1 MALPASLSTVTVA
14 GTYVDLLGNPV
25 RGSIT
30 FEPQTILKEKT
41 LNVHVMPVHIIKTL
55 DATGSFT
62 ITLPVTSDTDVTP
75 QPFIY
80 TLVENFTSGRTFQ
93 IALPLSVA
101 GTTQN
106 LADLLIALSPSDAS
120 AYVSVDAYQ
129 GLLTRYNTAS
139 GVREIVINASTYEAN
154 ALSYSIEAAKSA
166 GIVVNYNSN
175 QLMMMGVGV

>member
-30 FEPQTILKEKT
+30 IEPQTILKEKT
-41 LNVHVMPVHIIKTL
+41 LNVHIMPVHIVKTL

-80 TLVENFTSGRTFQ
+80 TIEENFTGGRTIE

-106 LADLLIALSPSDAS
+106 LADLLPALSSAEAANFVTVDQYQALLARYNDAEGIRVIVVDAEDYVDNAEHYANDAS
-120 AYVSVDAYQ
+120 VA
-129 GLLTRYNTAS
+129 
-139 GVREIVINASTYEAN
+139 AN
-154 ALSYSIEAAKSA
+154 SLS
-166 GIVVNYNSN
+166 NYNAN
-175 QLMMMGVGV
+175 QFMLMGV